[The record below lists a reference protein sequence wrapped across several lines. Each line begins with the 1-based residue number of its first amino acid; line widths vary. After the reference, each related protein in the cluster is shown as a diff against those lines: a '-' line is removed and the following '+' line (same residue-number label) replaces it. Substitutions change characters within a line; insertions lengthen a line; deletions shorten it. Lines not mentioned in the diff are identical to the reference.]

1 MSERTTTV
9 LASVATIVVAAAAA
23 YWMTLIGAFGPAVY
37 TVVLALVVV
46 WLLISA
52 ERHRGLDP
60 VDDESFRRR
69 GSAYWL

>member
-9 LASVATIVVAAAAA
+9 LASAATIVVAAAAA

-52 ERHRGLDP
+52 ERHRGLDQI
-60 VDDESFRRR
+60 DDESLRRR